1 MLLQN
6 AHVQNQVQRARGIM
20 LATQVN
26 KRCNPRSLVIF
37 PISITGTDGKETH
50 SGIVRDIS
58 KEGIF
63 FYSNY
68 KPQLQEII
76 TFVLHM
82 SDNKISGT
90 GQVLRT
96 GGRLQ
101 FSQNCPDCEGTGRR
115 RQPCSLCNG
124 KGVTPKT
131 EQVKIRDVAEIVADA
146 LQVGTAHQAGVSH

>member
-37 PISITGTDGKETH
+37 PISITGADGRETH

-82 SDNKISGT
+82 SDNKIYCT
-90 GQVLRT
+90 GQVLRVEQKAP
-96 GGRLQ
+96 GAAV
-101 FSQNCPDCEGTGRR
+101 
-115 RQPCSLCNG
+115 
-124 KGVTPKT
+124 GVAA
-131 EQVKIRDVAEIVADA
+131 KIQSSSAAI
-146 LQVGTAHQAGVSH
+146 S

>member
-1 MLLQN
+1 
-6 AHVQNQVQRARGIM
+6 M

-37 PISITGTDGKETH
+37 PISITGANGKETH

-90 GQVLRT
+90 GQVLRIEQKVP
-96 GGRLQ
+96 GAAV
-101 FSQNCPDCEGTGRR
+101 
-115 RQPCSLCNG
+115 
-124 KGVTPKT
+124 GVA
-131 EQVKIRDVAEIVADA
+131 VKIHSSSAAD
-146 LQVGTAHQAGVSH
+146 GIW

>member
-37 PISITGTDGKETH
+37 PISITGADGRETH

-82 SDNKISGT
+82 SDNNKISGT
-90 GQVLRT
+90 GQVLRIEQKVP
-96 GGRLQ
+96 GAAV
-101 FSQNCPDCEGTGRR
+101 
-115 RQPCSLCNG
+115 
-124 KGVTPKT
+124 GVA
-131 EQVKIRDVAEIVADA
+131 VKIRSSSAAI
-146 LQVGTAHQAGVSH
+146 S